1 MGAPELTQ
9 LKALALDAMGGDL
22 GPTEIVKGG
31 VDYARATGETV
42 FLVGQREPVEAALRA
57 CGGQDAPVEVVSATD
72 VVEFSDK
79 INAIRSKR
87 DSSIHVGTRL
97 VRDGRAQGFVS
108 AGHTGAVMFVSKVVY
123 GVLEGVDRP
132 ALPAPLPRI
141 GPGYTVL
148 VDAGANVDCTTE
160 HLRQFAVMGSHYA
173 RRIFGVENPRVALL
187 SIGEED
193 SKGNEMLRAVAPILR
208 EANVNFV
215 GNIEGNFLLTD
226 KADVVVCD
234 GFVGN
239 VALKVGEGIAE
250 SIMHIIREE
259 SAKHLTRKIGAALM
273 LPAFK
278 SLKKKIDYAETGGVP
293 LLGLKNVSVVSHGRS
308 SSKAITNALRVARE
322 AVVGSMVAHMEEELR
337 LLHQAER
344 RLAV

>member
-1 MGAPELTQ
+1 
-9 LKALALDAMGGDL
+9 
-22 GPTEIVKGG
+22 
-31 VDYARATGETV
+31 
-42 FLVGQREPVEAALRA
+42 
-57 CGGQDAPVEVVSATD
+57 
-72 VVEFSDK
+72 
-79 INAIRSKR
+79 
-87 DSSIHVGTRL
+87 
-97 VRDGRAQGFVS
+97 
-108 AGHTGAVMFVSKVVY
+108 
-123 GVLEGVDRP
+123 
-132 ALPAPLPRI
+132 
-141 GPGYTVL
+141 
-148 VDAGANVDCTTE
+148 
-160 HLRQFAVMGSHYA
+160 
-173 RRIFGVENPRVALL
+173 VENPRVALL

-308 SSKAITNALRVARE
+308 TSKAITNALRVARE

>member
-1 MGAPELTQ
+1 LTE
-9 LKALALDAMGGDL
+9 LKALALDAMGGDR

-42 FLVGQREPVEAALRA
+42 YLVGPREPVEAALRA
-57 CGGQDAPVEVVSATD
+57 CGGSDAPVEVVPAAD
-72 VVEFSDK
+72 VIEFTDK

-108 AGHTGAVMFVSKVVY
+108 AGHTGAVMFVSKVMY

-148 VDAGANVDCTTE
+148 VDAGANVDCETE
-160 HLRQFAVMGSHYA
+160 HLRQFAVMGMHYA

-208 EANVNFV
+208 AANVNFV
-215 GNIEGNFLLTD
+215 GNVEGNDLLTD

-259 SAKHLTRKIGAALM
+259 SAKHLTRRIGAALM
-273 LPAFK
+273 LPAFR
-278 SLKKKIDYAETGGVP
+278 SLKRKIDYAETGGVP
-293 LLGLKNVSVVSHGRS
+293 LLGLKNISVVSHGRS

-322 AVVGSMVAHMEEELR
+322 AQVGNMVGHMEMELR

-344 RLAV
+344 RLAL

>member
-1 MGAPELTQ
+1 MNQ
-9 LKALALDAMGGDL
+9 QKALALDAMGGDL

-31 VDYARATGETV
+31 VDYARATGDKV
-42 FLVGQREPVEAALRA
+42 LLVGQREPVEAALRA
-57 CGGQDAPVEVVSATD
+57 CGGGDAPVEIVVAAD

-79 INAIRSKR
+79 ITAIRAKR

-97 VRDGRAQGFVS
+97 VRDGLAQGFVS

-148 VDAGANVDCTTE
+148 VDAGANVDCEVE
-160 HLRQFAVMGSHYA
+160 HLRQFAVMGMHYA

-193 SKGNEMLRAVAPILR
+193 SKGNEILRGVAPILR
-208 EANVNFV
+208 AANVNFV
-215 GNIEGNFLLTD
+215 GNVEGNDLLTD

-259 SAKHLTRKIGAALM
+259 AARHLTRRIGAALM
-273 LPAFK
+273 LPAFR

-293 LLGLKNVSVVSHGRS
+293 LLGLKAISVVSHGRS
-308 SSKAITNALRVARE
+308 SAKAITNALRVARE
-322 AVVGSMVAHMEEELR
+322 AHVGNMVGHMENELR

-344 RLAV
+344 RLAS